1 MGCQCPLPFACAFD
15 QKEAAGE
22 RRTIGRVVNWYVPPS
37 SSVDRG
43 GEVAAGAEV
52 LVSEGAA
59 DDEESAEGV
68 VAVRGRRRSGWA

>member
-1 MGCQCPLPFACAFD
+1 M
-15 QKEAAGE
+15 
-22 RRTIGRVVNWYVPPS
+22 NWYVPPS
-37 SSVDRG
+37 SSVDSG